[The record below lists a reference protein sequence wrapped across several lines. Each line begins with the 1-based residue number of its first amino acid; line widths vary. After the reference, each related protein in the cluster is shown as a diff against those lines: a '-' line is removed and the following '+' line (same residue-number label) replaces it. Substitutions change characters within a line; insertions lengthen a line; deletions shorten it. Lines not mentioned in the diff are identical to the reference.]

1 MLAKVFQKSYK
12 GKPVEANILLF
23 GKDIQVCLTGG
34 DQAHI
39 GAVAI
44 GIPRKSLSSDGMV
57 SSSASVICV
66 TGHKEDILARRIS
79 FVVGDTV
86 SPSISTKKT
95 QEDYGEVYAY
105 TYKQLVQTAGKRLFN
120 LKDKL
125 TVRYQELNAKDYLAE
140 ILGEPRQM
148 NLSIVE

>member
-12 GKPVEANILLF
+12 GKSVEANILLF

-79 FVVGDTV
+79 LVLAAEFAVTV
-86 SPSISTKKT
+86 SSSVGLHIDKANS
-95 QEDYGEVYAY
+95 EDIA
-105 TYKQLVQTAGKRLFN
+105 
-120 LKDKL
+120 
-125 TVRYQELNAKDYLAE
+125 ELEQITENILAE
-140 ILGEPRQM
+140 I
-148 NLSIVE
+148 IVYLQNVYHNQ

>member
-79 FVVGDTV
+79 LVLAAEFAVTVASSVGLHIDKAN
-86 SPSISTKKT
+86 S
-95 QEDYGEVYAY
+95 EDIA
-105 TYKQLVQTAGKRLFN
+105 
-120 LKDKL
+120 
-125 TVRYQELNAKDYLAE
+125 ELEQITENILAE
-140 ILGEPRQM
+140 I
-148 NLSIVE
+148 IVYLQNVYHNQ